1 MRRLHARARTFE
13 REIISGFDSKLGVIA
28 RVRRTR
34 KSAGTLHYS
43 SFAQEVKLR
52 EGGGGGG
59 GSYTRAHSRLLNGC
73 FVFIAARMRAVG

>member
-52 EGGGGGG
+52 EGG
-59 GSYTRAHSRLLNGC
+59 SYTRAHSRLLNGC